1 MVVSRIF
8 SSAGRL
14 YVCSTSAQNGCYFLP
29 STLTVLHGVNV
40 KTRVSAEFFIERKML
55 KNKPFLTK

>member
-8 SSAGRL
+8 SSAYRE
-14 YVCSTSAQNGCYFLP
+14 VMTSAMAQSGCYFIP
-29 STLTVLHGVNV
+29 STLTVLRGVNV
-40 KTRVSAEFFIERKML
+40 KTRSSVAFFIERKML